1 MMTKEEI
8 IATIIPPIYTETF
21 QKIGKESIVVD
32 GITYHTEKVKE
43 SYYMGLVGYVRGVRL
58 ETSSEGV
65 TDETFNK
72 IYTKDVLHKDYYDKE
87 KIMVNFLMD
96 DEKYNEF
103 QKIKYNL

>member
-1 MMTKEEI
+1 MTKEEI

-32 GITYHTEKVKE
+32 GITYHAKKVKE